1 MNFSMNFSKKEIE
14 IILRALKGD
23 VEYCYNKKKNAKT
36 LNAEK
41 YWLKEERRTQ
51 ALVRKIKDLV

>member
-1 MNFSMNFSKKEIE
+1 MNFSKKEIE